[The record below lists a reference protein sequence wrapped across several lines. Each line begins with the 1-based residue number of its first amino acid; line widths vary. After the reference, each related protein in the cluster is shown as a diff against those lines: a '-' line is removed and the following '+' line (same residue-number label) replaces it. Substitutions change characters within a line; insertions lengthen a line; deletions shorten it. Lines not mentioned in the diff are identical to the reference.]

1 MKNCMIKTTLR
12 EIKSSF
18 GRYLAIMSIVALGVG
33 FFAGLR
39 VTTPAMVR
47 AGDKYT
53 RENALY
59 DYRLLNT
66 LGFEEEDVE
75 AFLKSDAVLVAEGS
89 VTEDFICGTDSG
101 ETYVIKAHSLTE
113 NVNQVAL
120 KEGRLP
126 EADNEC
132 VLDSRALALSGLTGL
147 SLGDEIRFSDS
158 NVQDTFDAFTYDAYK
173 VVGFVDSPYYL
184 NYERGTSNL
193 GSGKVS
199 AFVYIPIGGFTAEYY
214 SEIFVLLKDKEGI
227 FTDEYEELIE
237 ETEDE
242 MTAICEAGAMR
253 RYDSIMEE
261 ANEEL
266 NDAQEELDD
275 AKKEL
280 NDKKEEAEKEL
291 DDAYDELTDG
301 EKELDDAEK
310 ELNARERELNT
321 QEENLL
327 AIPEPMRPAEAVAAI
342 ENGRAQIRSGRAK
355 IADSREEIEE
365 GWRDYEEAK
374 AEFDEEIADAEK
386 KIEDAQEELDD
397 ARKEVEDIEEP
408 DSFVLKRDS
417 NVGYICFENDSDIV
431 RSISTVF
438 PLFFFLV
445 AALVCMTTMNRM
457 VEEQR
462 TQIGV
467 LKALGYSGASIM
479 GKYVF
484 YAGSAAIIGGVA
496 GFSFGSYLFPEV
508 IWSVYDLMYGF
519 APVDY
524 LFDMPL
530 FILSMGAA
538 LLCSVGATYFTCR
551 VELLSAAADLIRPKA
566 PKNGKRIFLE
576 RITFIWNGLKF
587 LQKVSIRNLF
597 RYKRRFFMMIIGI
610 GGCTALLVTGFGIK
624 DSIGGTVDKQ
634 YDEIQTYDVLVSFDK
649 GLTKGQEETFSE
661 EIKEVADGFLCV
673 REEAVNL
680 QTGKGDKEC
689 TLVIPESTENLGD
702 FLNLHTAEGEA
713 IPYPKKGEA
722 VLTQK
727 MADKCNVKVGDTL
740 VFRDN
745 DMNTFTCI
753 ISGIS
758 ENFVYNYV
766 YINNETYEESVSKEP
781 EFAHAFLC
789 IKEELDLHEAAAMV
803 TEVSHVSGVSVN
815 QDFRERFDNM
825 MNSLNY
831 IVLLIIVCAGALA
844 FIVLY
849 NLTNINITERIRE
862 IATIKVLG
870 FYPGETASYVFKENF
885 ALTAIGAGVGL
896 LMGIAL
902 HKFVMYN
909 IDIDAVAFDER
920 ITAFSFILSFLI
932 TFLFTAFV
940 DVVMYFKLDKINMV
954 ESLKSIE

>member
-39 VTTPAMVR
+39 VSTPAMVR
-47 AGDKYT
+47 AGDSYT

-75 AFLKSDAVLVAEGS
+75 AFLKSDAVLAAEGS
-89 VTEDFICGTDSG
+89 VTEDFICATESG
-101 ETYVIKAHSLTE
+101 EVYVLKAHSLTE
-113 NVNQVAL
+113 DVNRVVL

-126 EADNEC
+126 AEDNEC
-132 VLDSRALALSGLTGL
+132 VLDSRALELAGLTEL
-147 SLGDEIRFSDS
+147 STGDELVFSSS
-158 NVQDTFDAFTYDAYK
+158 NPEDTFDAFTFDAYV
-173 VVGFVDSPYYL
+173 VVGIVDSPYYL
-184 NYERGTSNL
+184 NYERGTTNL
-193 GSGKVS
+193 GNGKVS
-199 AFVYIPIGGFTAEYY
+199 AFVYIPAGGFTAEYY
-214 SEIFVLLKDKEGI
+214 SEIFVSLKEKEEI
-227 FTDEYEELIE
+227 FTDEYDALIK

-242 MTAICEAGAMR
+242 ITAICEAQAMR

-266 NDAQEELDD
+266 DDAQQELDD

-280 NDKKEEAEKEL
+280 EDKKEEAGKEL
-291 DDAYDELTDG
+291 ADAYDELTDG
-301 EKELDDAEK
+301 EKELEDA
-310 ELNARERELNT
+310 ERELNAKERELND
-321 QEENLL
+321 QENNLL

-342 ENGRAQIRSGRAK
+342 EGGRAQIRSGRAK
-355 IADSREEIEE
+355 IADSRKEIED
-365 GWRDYEEAK
+365 GWADYEEAK
-374 AEFDEEIADAEK
+374 AEFDEEIADAGK
-386 KIEDAQEELDD
+386 KLADAQEELDD
-397 ARKEVEDIEEP
+397 AREEVEDIEEP

-417 NVGYICFENDSDIV
+417 NVGYVCFENDSDIV

-467 LKALGYSGASIM
+467 LKALGYSGAGIM
-479 GKYVF
+479 GKYIF
-484 YAGSAAIIGGVA
+484 YAGSAAIVGGVA

-519 APVDY
+519 APIDY
-524 LFDMPL
+524 LFDVPL

-551 VELLSAAADLIRPKA
+551 VELLSTAADLIRPKA
-566 PKNGKRIFLE
+566 PKNGKRILVE
-576 RITFIWNGLKF
+576 RITFIWNRLKF

-597 RYKRRFFMMIIGI
+597 RYKRRFFMMVIGI

-634 YDEIQTYDVLVSFDK
+634 YDEIQTYDLRVSFDK
-649 GLTKGQEETFSE
+649 GLTEGQREIFWEDIEKVAEDFLCIREET
-661 EIKEVADGFLCV
+661 
-673 REEAVNL
+673 VNL
-680 QTGKGDKEC
+680 QTAKGDKEC
-689 TLVIPESTENLGD
+689 TLVIPEDTGRLGG
-702 FLNLHTAEGEA
+702 FLNLHTASGEA
-713 IPYPKKGEA
+713 IAYPEKGEA
-722 VLTQK
+722 VLTGK
-727 MADKCNVKVGDTL
+727 MADKCNLKVGDTL
-740 VFRDN
+740 VFRDD
-745 DMNTFTCI
+745 DMNTFTCK
-753 ISGIS
+753 ISGIC
-758 ENFVYNYV
+758 ENFVYSYV
-766 YINNETYEESVSKEP
+766 YINRETYEESASKEP
-781 EFAHAFLC
+781 EFAHAFLLVR
-789 IKEELDLHEAAAMV
+789 EETDLHEAAAFV
-803 TEVSHVSGVSVN
+803 TEASHVDGVAVN

-825 MNSLNY
+825 MKSLDY

-870 FYPGETASYVFKENF
+870 FYPGETAAYVFKENF
-885 ALTAIGAGVGL
+885 VLTAIGAGIGL
-896 LMGIAL
+896 LLGVAL
-902 HKFVMYN
+902 HKFVMFN
-909 IDIDAVAFDER
+909 IDVAAVAFDEH
-920 ITAFSFILSFLI
+920 IKTLSFILSFLI

>member
-75 AFLKSDAVLVAEGS
+75 AFLESEVVLAAEGS

-101 ETYVIKAHSLTE
+101 EVYVIKAHSLTE
-113 NVNQVAL
+113 DVNRVVL

-126 EADNEC
+126 EADDEC
-132 VLDSRALALSGLTGL
+132 VLDSRALALAGLTEL
-147 SLGDEIRFSDS
+147 SLGDELKFSES
-158 NVQDTFDAFTYDAYK
+158 NVQDTYDAFTYDAYK
-173 VVGFVDSPYYL
+173 VVGIVDSPYYL

-214 SEIFVLLKDKEGI
+214 SEIFVSLEEKEGI
-227 FTDEYEELIE
+227 FTDEYDVLIE
-237 ETEDE
+237 KTEDE
-242 MTAICEAGAMR
+242 MTAVCEARAMR

-266 NDAQEELDD
+266 DDAQQELDD

-280 NDKKEEAEKEL
+280 EDKKEEAEKEL
-291 DDAYDELTDG
+291 ADAYDELTDG
-301 EKELDDAEK
+301 EKELDDAER
-310 ELNARERELNT
+310 ELNAKERELND
-321 QEENLL
+321 QENNLL

-342 ENGRAQIRSGRAK
+342 EGGRAQIRSGRTK
-355 IADSREEIEE
+355 IADSRKEIEE
-365 GWRDYEEAK
+365 GWADYEEAK

-386 KIEDAQEELDD
+386 KLTDAQQELDD
-397 ARKEVEDIEEP
+397 AREEVEDIEEP
-408 DSFVLKRDS
+408 DSFVVKRDS
-417 NVGYICFENDSDIV
+417 NVGYVCFENDSDIV

-462 TQIGV
+462 TQIGT
-467 LKALGYSGASIM
+467 LKALGYSGARIM

-484 YAGSAAIIGGVA
+484 YAGSAAIVGGVA

-538 LLCSVGATYFTCR
+538 LLCSVGATFFTCR
-551 VELLSAAADLIRPKA
+551 VELLSTAADLIRPKA
-566 PKNGKRIFLE
+566 PKNGKRILME
-576 RITFIWNGLKF
+576 RVTFIWNRLKF

-597 RYKRRFFMMIIGI
+597 RYKRRFFMMVVGI

-634 YDEIQTYDVLVSFDK
+634 YDEIQTYDLLVSFDK
-649 GLTKGQEETFSE
+649 GLTEGQKEAFGEET
-661 EIKEVADGFLCV
+661 KEVSDGFLCV

-680 QTGKGDKEC
+680 QTAKGDKEC
-689 TLVIPESTENLGD
+689 TLVVPESTENLGE
-702 FLNLHTAEGEA
+702 FLDLHTAVGET
-713 IPYPKKGEA
+713 IPYPEKGEA
-722 VLTQK
+722 VLTGK
-727 MADKCNVKVGDTL
+727 MADKCNLEVGDTL
-740 VFRDN
+740 VFRDD
-745 DMNTFTCI
+745 DMNTFTCE
-753 ISGIS
+753 ISGIC

-766 YINNETYEESVSKEP
+766 YINSETYEESVSEES
-781 EFAHAFLC
+781 EFAHAFVC
-789 IKEELDLHEAAAMV
+789 VKEELDLHEAAALV
-803 TEVSHVSGVSVN
+803 TEADHVSGVSVN

-825 MNSLNY
+825 MKSLNY

-885 ALTAIGAGVGL
+885 VLTAIGAGIGL
-896 LMGIAL
+896 LLGVAL
-902 HKFVMYN
+902 HKFVMFN

-920 ITAFSFILSFLI
+920 IAAFSFVLSFLI

>member
-12 EIKSSF
+12 EIWSSF

-75 AFLKSDAVLVAEGS
+75 AFLKSDVVKAAEGS

-101 ETYVIKAHSLTE
+101 EAYVVKAHSLTE
-113 NVNQVAL
+113 DVNRTAL
-120 KEGRLP
+120 REGRMP

-132 VLDSRALALSGLTGL
+132 VLDCRALALSGLTEL
-147 SLGDEIRFSDS
+147 SLGDEIKFSDS
-158 NVQDTFDAFTYDAYK
+158 NTQDTFDAFTYDAYK

-199 AFVYIPIGGFTAEYY
+199 AFIYIPIGGFTAEYY
-214 SEIFVLLKDKEGI
+214 SEIFVSLKDEEGI
-227 FTDEYEELIE
+227 FTDEYDDLIE

-242 MTAICEAGAMR
+242 MTAICEASAMR

-261 ANEEL
+261 ANAEL
-266 NDAQEELDD
+266 DDAQKELDD

-280 NDKKEEAEKEL
+280 TDKSEEAEKEL
-291 DDAYDELTDG
+291 ADAYKELTDG
-301 EKELDDAEK
+301 EQELDDAEK
-310 ELNARERELNT
+310 ELNAKERELNA

-327 AIPEPMRPAEAVAAI
+327 AVPEPMRPAEAVAAI
-342 ENGRAQIRSGRAK
+342 EGGRAQIRSGRTQ
-355 IADSREEIEE
+355 IADSRKEIEE
-365 GWRDYEEAK
+365 GWADYEEAK

-386 KIEDAQEELDD
+386 KIDDAQTELDD

-417 NVGYICFENDSDIV
+417 NVGYVCFENDSDIV

-445 AALVCMTTMNRM
+445 AALVCMTTMSRM

-467 LKALGYSGASIM
+467 LKALGYSGAKIM

-484 YAGSAAIIGGVA
+484 YAGSAAIVGGVA
-496 GFSFGSYLFPEV
+496 GFCFGSYLFPEV

-519 APVDY
+519 APVEY

-551 VELLSAAADLIRPKA
+551 VELLSTAADLIRPKA

-576 RITFIWNGLKF
+576 RLTFIWNRLKF

-597 RYKRRFFMMIIGI
+597 RYKRRFFMMVIGI

-649 GLTKGQEETFSE
+649 GLTEGQKEAFAQEIEEVS
-661 EIKEVADGFLCV
+661 DGFLCV

-689 TLVIPESTENLGD
+689 TLVIPENVESLGD
-702 FLNLHTAEGEA
+702 FLDLHTAGGED
-713 IPYPKKGEA
+713 IPFPEKGEA
-722 VLTQK
+722 VLTRK
-727 MADKCNVKVGDTL
+727 MADKCSLKTGDTL
-740 VFRDN
+740 VFRDD
-745 DMNTFTCI
+745 DMNTFTCT

-766 YINNETYEESVSKEP
+766 YINRETYEESVSKEP
-781 EFAHAFLC
+781 EFAHAFLR
-789 IKEELDLHEAAAMV
+789 IKEELDLHEAAALV
-803 TEVSHVSGVSVN
+803 TEAGHVSGVSVN

-825 MNSLNY
+825 MKSLNY
-831 IVLLIIVCAGALA
+831 IVLLIIICAGALA

-885 ALTAIGAGVGL
+885 ALTAIGAGIGL
-896 LMGIAL
+896 LLGVAL
-902 HKFVMYN
+902 HKFVMFN

-920 ITAFSFILSFLI
+920 ITAFSFVLSFFI

-940 DVVMYFKLDKINMV
+940 DVVMYFKLDRINMV

>member
-18 GRYLAIMSIVALGVG
+18 GRYFAIMSIVALGVG

-47 AGDKYT
+47 AGDAYT

-75 AFLKSDAVLVAEGS
+75 AFLKSDVVLAAEGA
-89 VTEDFICGTDSG
+89 VTEDFVCGTDSG
-101 ETYVIKAHSLTE
+101 EAYVIKAHSFTE
-113 NVNQVAL
+113 EVNRTVL
-120 KEGRLP
+120 REGRLP
-126 EADNEC
+126 ETDDEC
-132 VLDSRALALSGLTGL
+132 VLDSRALELSGLTKL
-147 SLGDEIRFSDS
+147 SLGDEIKLDDS
-158 NVQDTFDAFTYDAYK
+158 NTQDTFDAFTYDAYK
-173 VVGFVDSPYYL
+173 VVGIVDSPYYL

-199 AFVYIPIGGFTAEYY
+199 AFVYIPLGGFTAEYY
-214 SEIFVLLKDKEGI
+214 SEIFVSLKDKEGI
-227 FTDEYEELIE
+227 FTEEYDALIE
-237 ETEDE
+237 KTEDE
-242 MTAICEAGAMR
+242 MTAICEAQAMR
-253 RYDSIMEE
+253 RYDSVMEE

-266 NDAQEELDD
+266 DDAQKELDD

-280 NDKKEEAEKEL
+280 YDKKEEAEIEL
-291 DDAYDELTDG
+291 ADAYDELTDG
-301 EKELDDAEK
+301 EKELDDAER
-310 ELNARERELNT
+310 ELNAKERELND
-321 QEENLL
+321 QENNLL
-327 AIPEPMRPAEAVAAI
+327 AIPEPLRPAEAVAAI
-342 ENGRAQIRSGRAK
+342 EGGRAQIRSGRAK
-355 IADSREEIEE
+355 IADSRKEIEE
-365 GWRDYEEAK
+365 GWTDYEEAK

-386 KIEDAQEELDD
+386 KLDDAQKELDD
-397 ARKEVEDIEEP
+397 AREEVEDMEEP

-417 NVGYICFENDSDIV
+417 NVGYVCFENDSDIV

-467 LKALGYSGASIM
+467 LKALGYSGAGIM

-484 YAGSAAIIGGVA
+484 YAGSAAIVGGVA

-524 LFDMPL
+524 LFDVPL

-538 LLCSVGATYFTCR
+538 ILCSVGATYFTCR
-551 VELLSAAADLIRPKA
+551 VELLSTAADLIRPKA
-566 PKNGKRIFLE
+566 PKKGKRIFIE
-576 RITFIWNGLKF
+576 RITFIWNRLKF

-597 RYKRRFFMMIIGI
+597 RYKRRFFMMVIGI

-634 YDEIQTYDVLVSFDK
+634 YDEIQTYDLLVSFDK
-649 GLTKGQEETFSE
+649 GLTEEQTEIFEEETE
-661 EIKEVADGFLCV
+661 EILDGFLCV

-680 QTGKGDKEC
+680 QSATGDKEC
-689 TLVIPESTENLGD
+689 TLVVPEDTENLGE
-702 FLNLHTAEGEA
+702 FLDLHTAAGEA
-713 IPYPKKGEA
+713 IPYPEKGEA
-722 VLTQK
+722 VLTKK
-727 MADKCNVKVGDTL
+727 MADKCNLKTGDTL
-740 VFRDN
+740 VFRDD
-745 DMNTFTCI
+745 DMNTFTCKV
-753 ISGIS
+753 SGIC

-766 YINNETYEESVSKEP
+766 YVNSETYEESVSKKP
-781 EFAHAFLC
+781 EFGHAFLRVR
-789 IKEELDLHEAAAMV
+789 EEMDLHEAAALV
-803 TEVSHVSGVSVN
+803 TEASHVSGVSVN

-825 MNSLNY
+825 MKSLNY

-885 ALTAIGAGVGL
+885 ALTAIGAGLGL
-896 LMGIAL
+896 LLGVAL
-902 HKFVMYN
+902 HKFVMFN

-920 ITAFSFILSFLI
+920 ITAFSFILSFFI

>member
-1 MKNCMIKTTLR
+1 MKNCMIKTTIR

-33 FFAGLR
+33 LFAGLR
-39 VTTPAMVR
+39 VTTPAMVG

-75 AFLKSDAVLVAEGS
+75 AFRKSDAVYSAEGS
-89 VTEDFICGTDSG
+89 VTEDFICATDSG
-101 ETYVIKAHSLTE
+101 EAYVIKAHSLTE
-113 NVNQVAL
+113 DVNRVAL
-120 KEGRLP
+120 KEGRMP

-132 VLDSRALALSGLTGL
+132 VLDVRALSLSGLTEL
-147 SLGDEIRFSDS
+147 SPGDEIKFSDS
-158 NVQDTFDAFTYDAYK
+158 NTEDTLDAFTYDAYK

-199 AFVYIPIGGFTAEYY
+199 AFVYIPREGFTAEYY
-214 SEIFVLLKDKEGI
+214 SEIFVSLKDKEEI
-227 FTDEYEELIE
+227 FSDEYDTLIE
-237 ETEDE
+237 ETEE
-242 MTAICEAGAMR
+242 GMTLICENQAMR
-253 RYDSIMEE
+253 RYDSIMAE
-261 ANEEL
+261 AK
-266 NDAQEELDD
+266 EELDD
-275 AKKEL
+275 AEREL
-280 NDKKEEAEKEL
+280 DDARQELADKKAEAEKEL
-291 DDAYDELTDG
+291 ADAYNELTEG
-301 EKELDDAEK
+301 EKELDDAERR
-310 ELNARERELNT
+310 LNASERDLDARESS
-321 QEENLL
+321 LL
-327 AIPEPMRPAEAVAAI
+327 AVPEPMRPAEAVAAI
-342 ENGRAQIRSGRAK
+342 EAGRAQIRNGRAE
-355 IADSREEIEE
+355 IADSRAEIED
-365 GWRDYEEAK
+365 GWKDYEEGQ

-386 KIEDAQEELDD
+386 KIEDAQAELDD
-397 ARKEVEDIEEP
+397 ARAEVEDIEEP
-408 DSFVLKRDS
+408 DCFVLKRDS
-417 NVGYICFENDSDIV
+417 NVGYVCFENDSDIV

-467 LKALGYSGASIM
+467 LKALGYGSARIM
-479 GKYVF
+479 GKYIF
-484 YAGSAAIIGGVA
+484 YAGSAAVVGGIA
-496 GFSFGSYLFPEV
+496 GFSFGSYLFPAV

-519 APVDY
+519 APIDY
-524 LFDMPL
+524 LFDVPL
-530 FILSMGAA
+530 FVPSMGAA

-551 VELLSAAADLIRPKA
+551 VELLSTAADLIRPKA
-566 PKNGKRIFLE
+566 PRNGKRIFME
-576 RITFIWNGLKF
+576 RITFIWNRLKF

-597 RYKRRFFMMIIGI
+597 RYKRRFFMMVIGI

-649 GLTKGQEETFSE
+649 GLTEVWEEAFAEET
-661 EIKEVADGFLCV
+661 KEVSDGFLCV
-673 REEAVNL
+673 REEAVQL
-680 QTGKGDKEC
+680 QTGRGDKEC
-689 TLVIPESTENLGD
+689 TLVVPESTEDIGE
-702 FLNLHTAEGEA
+702 FLNLHTADGTA
-713 IPYPKKGEA
+713 ISYPGKGEA
-722 VLTQK
+722 VLTRK
-727 MADKCNVKVGDTL
+727 MADKCGLKTGDTL
-740 VFRDN
+740 VFRDD
-745 DMNTFTCI
+745 DMNTFTCRV
-753 ISGIS
+753 SGVC

-766 YINNETYEESVSKEP
+766 YINSETYEESVSKEP
-781 EFAHAFLC
+781 EYAHALLRVR
-789 IKEELDLHEAAAMV
+789 EEMDLHEAAASI
-803 TEVSHVSGVSVN
+803 TDAAHVSGVSVN

-825 MNSLNY
+825 MKSLNY

-885 ALTAIGAGVGL
+885 VLTAIGAGVGL
-896 LMGIAL
+896 LLGIAL
-902 HKFVMYN
+902 HKFVMFN
-909 IDIDAVAFDER
+909 IDIDAVAFDEH
-920 ITAFSFILSFLI
+920 IKAVSFVLSFFI

>member
-33 FFAGLR
+33 LFAGLR

-53 RENALY
+53 RENVLY

-75 AFLKSDAVLVAEGS
+75 AFRKSDAVLSAEGS
-89 VTEDFICGTDSG
+89 VTEDFICTTDSG
-101 ETYVIKAHSLTE
+101 EAYVIKAHSLTE
-113 NVNQVAL
+113 DVNRVAL

-132 VLDSRALALSGLTGL
+132 VLDVRALSLSGLTEL
-147 SLGDEIRFSDS
+147 SLGDEIKFSDS
-158 NVQDTFDAFTYDAYK
+158 NIEDTFDAFTYDAYE

-214 SEIFVLLKDKEGI
+214 SEIFVSLKDKEEI
-227 FTDEYEELIE
+227 FSDEYDTLIE
-237 ETEDE
+237 ETEEE
-242 MTAICEAGAMR
+242 MTLICENQAMR
-253 RYDSIMEE
+253 RYDSIMAE

-266 NDAQEELDD
+266 DDAGKELDD
-275 AKKEL
+275 ARQEL
-280 NDKKEEAEKEL
+280 ADKKVEAEKEL
-291 DDAYDELTDG
+291 ADAYDELTEG
-301 EKELDDAEK
+301 EKELDDAERR
-310 ELNARERELNT
+310 LNVSERELDA
-321 QEENLL
+321 QENSLL
-327 AIPEPMRPAEAVAAI
+327 AVPEPMRPAEAVAAI
-342 ENGRAQIRSGRAK
+342 EAGRVQIRNGRAE

-365 GWRDYEEAK
+365 GWKDYEEAK

-386 KIEDAQEELDD
+386 KIEDAQVELDD
-397 ARKEVEDIEEP
+397 ARAEVEDIEEP
-408 DSFVLKRDS
+408 DCFVLKRDS
-417 NVGYICFENDSDIV
+417 NVGYVCFENDSDIV

-467 LKALGYSGASIM
+467 LKALGYGGAWIM
-479 GKYVF
+479 GKYIF
-484 YAGSAAIIGGVA
+484 YAGSAAVVGGVA
-496 GFSFGSYLFPEV
+496 GFSFGSYLFPAV

-519 APVDY
+519 APIDY
-524 LFDMPL
+524 LFDVPL
-530 FILSMGAA
+530 FVPSMGAA

-551 VELLSAAADLIRPKA
+551 VELLSTAADLIRPKA
-566 PKNGKRIFLE
+566 PRNGKRIFLE
-576 RITFIWNGLKF
+576 RITFIWNRLKF

-597 RYKRRFFMMIIGI
+597 RYKRRFFMMVIGI

-649 GLTKGQEETFSE
+649 GLTEAWEETFAE
-661 EIKEVADGFLCV
+661 ETKEVSDGFLCV
-673 REEAVNL
+673 REEAVQL
-680 QTGKGDKEC
+680 QTGRGDKEC
-689 TLVIPESTENLGD
+689 TLVVPESTENLRE
-702 FLNLHTAEGEA
+702 FLDLHTADGTA
-713 IPYPKKGEA
+713 IPYPGKGEA
-722 VLTQK
+722 ILTGK
-727 MADKCNVKVGDTL
+727 MADKCDLKTGDTL
-740 VFRDN
+740 VFRDD
-745 DMNTFTCI
+745 DMNTFTCRV
-753 ISGIS
+753 SGIC

-766 YINNETYEESVSKEP
+766 YINSETYEESVLKEP
-781 EFAHAFLC
+781 EYAHALLQVR
-789 IKEELDLHEAAAMV
+789 EEMDLHEAAASI
-803 TEVSHVSGVSVN
+803 TEAAHVSGVSVN
-815 QDFRERFDNM
+815 QDFRERFNNM
-825 MNSLNY
+825 MKSLNY

-885 ALTAIGAGVGL
+885 VLTAIGAGVGL
-896 LMGIAL
+896 LLGIVL
-902 HKFVMYN
+902 HKFVMFN
-909 IDIDAVAFDER
+909 IDIDAVAFDEH
-920 ITAFSFILSFLI
+920 IKAVSFVLSFFI

>member
-1 MKNCMIKTTLR
+1 MKNCMIKTTIR
-12 EIKSSF
+12 EIWSSF
-18 GRYLAIMSIVALGVG
+18 GRYLAIMSIVGLGVG

-39 VTTPAMVR
+39 VTTPAMIR
-47 AGDKYT
+47 AGDGYT

-66 LGFEEEDVE
+66 LGFENEDVR
-75 AFLKSDAVLVAEGS
+75 AFLESDAVLAAEGS

-101 ETYVIKAHSLTE
+101 EAYVIKAHSLTE
-113 NVNQVAL
+113 DVNKVVL

-132 VLDSRALALSGLTGL
+132 VLDSRALNLSGLTEL
-147 SLGDEIRFSDS
+147 AIGDEIKFSDS
-158 NVQDTFDAFTYDAYK
+158 NLQDTFDAFTYDTYK
-173 VVGFVDSPYYL
+173 VVGIVDSPYYL

-199 AFVYIPIGGFTAEYY
+199 AFVYMPIGGFTVEYY
-214 SEIFVLLKDKEGI
+214 SEIFVSLKEKEEI
-227 FTDEYEELIE
+227 FTDEYDALIAG
-237 ETEDE
+237 TEDE
-242 MTAICEAGAMR
+242 ITEICQAQAMR
-253 RYDSIMEE
+253 RYESIMEE
-261 ANEEL
+261 ANG
-266 NDAQEELDD
+266 ELDD
-275 AKKEL
+275 AQRELDEAKKDFE
-280 NDKKEEAEKEL
+280 DKKEEAQKEL
-291 DDAYDELTDG
+291 ADAYDKLADG
-301 EKELDDAEK
+301 EKELDDAK
-310 ELNARERELNT
+310 RDLNAKERELDA
-321 QEENLL
+321 QESSL
-327 AIPEPMRPAEAVAAI
+327 AAVPEPMRPAEAVAAI
-342 ENGRAQIRSGRAK
+342 EAGRAQIRSGRRK
-355 IADSREEIEE
+355 IADSRQELQD
-365 GWRDYEEAK
+365 GWTDYEEAK
-374 AEFDEEIADAEK
+374 AEFDKEIEDAEK
-386 KIEDAQEELDD
+386 KMGDAQKELYD
-397 ARKEVEDIEEP
+397 ARAEVEDIEEP

-417 NVGYICFENDSDIV
+417 NVGYVCFENDSDIV

-445 AALVCMTTMNRM
+445 AALVCVTTMSRM

-462 TQIGV
+462 TQIGI
-467 LKALGYSGASIM
+467 LKALGYSGARIM

-524 LFDMPL
+524 LFDLPL
-530 FILSMGAA
+530 FILSMTAA
-538 LLCSVGATYFTCR
+538 LFCSVGATYFTCR
-551 VELLSAAADLIRPKA
+551 VELLSTAADLIRPKA
-566 PKNGKRIFLE
+566 PKKGKRIFLE
-576 RITFIWNGLKF
+576 RITFIWKRLKF

-597 RYKRRFFMMIIGI
+597 RYKRRFFMMVIGI

-649 GLTKGQEETFSE
+649 GLTTDQRETFWEETKKVSE
-661 EIKEVADGFLCV
+661 GFLCV

-689 TLVIPESTENLGD
+689 TMVIPESTENMGE
-702 FLNLHTAEGEA
+702 FLNLHTAAGGE
-713 IPYPKKGEA
+713 IPYPEEGEA
-722 VLTQK
+722 VLTKK
-727 MADKCNVKVGDTL
+727 MADKCNLKVGDTL
-740 VFRDN
+740 IFRDD
-745 DMNTFTCI
+745 DMNTFTCK
-753 ISGIS
+753 ISGIC

-766 YINNETYEESVSKEP
+766 YINRETYEESVSKEP
-781 EFAHAFLC
+781 EFAHALLRVR
-789 IKEELDLHEAAAMV
+789 EGMDLHEAAALV
-803 TEVSHVSGVSVN
+803 TEAAHVSGVSVN

-825 MNSLNY
+825 MQSLNY

-885 ALTAIGAGVGL
+885 ALTAIGAGIGL
-896 LMGIAL
+896 LLGISL

-909 IDIDAVAFDER
+909 IDIEAVAFDER
-920 ITAFSFILSFLI
+920 ITAISFILSFFI

-940 DVVMYFKLDKINMV
+940 DVVMYFKLDRINMV

>member
-1 MKNCMIKTTLR
+1 M
-12 EIKSSF
+12 
-18 GRYLAIMSIVALGVG
+18 
-33 FFAGLR
+33 
-39 VTTPAMVR
+39 
-47 AGDKYT
+47 
-53 RENALY
+53 
-59 DYRLLNT
+59 
-66 LGFEEEDVE
+66 
-75 AFLKSDAVLVAEGS
+75 
-89 VTEDFICGTDSG
+89 
-101 ETYVIKAHSLTE
+101 
-113 NVNQVAL
+113 AL

-132 VLDSRALALSGLTGL
+132 VLDSRALALSGLTEM

-158 NVQDTFDAFTYDAYK
+158 NVQDTLDAFTYDAYK

-227 FTDEYEELIE
+227 FTDEYDALIE

-242 MTAICEAGAMR
+242 MTDICEVQAMR

-301 EKELDDAEK
+301 EKGLDDAEK
-310 ELNARERELNT
+310 ELNDRERELNT
-321 QEENLL
+321 QEESLL
-327 AIPEPMRPAEAVAAI
+327 AIPEAMRPAEAVAAI
-342 ENGRAQIRSGRAK
+342 EGGRAQIRSGRAK
-355 IADSREEIEE
+355 IADSREEIED

-386 KIEDAQEELDD
+386 KIEDAQKELDD
-397 ARKEVEDIEEP
+397 AREEVEDIEEP

-417 NVGYICFENDSDIV
+417 NVGYVCFENDSDIV

-467 LKALGYSGASIM
+467 LKALGYSGARIM

-484 YAGSAAIIGGVA
+484 YAGSAAIVGGVA

-519 APVDY
+519 APVEY

-551 VELLSAAADLIRPKA
+551 VELLSTAADLIRPKA

-576 RITFIWNGLKF
+576 RITFIWNRLKF

-597 RYKRRFFMMIIGI
+597 RYKRRFFMMVIGI

-649 GLTKGQEETFSE
+649 GLTEGQKEAFAE
-661 EIKEVADGFLCV
+661 EIEEVSDGYLCV

-689 TLVIPESTENLGD
+689 TLVIPENVESLGD
-702 FLNLHTAEGEA
+702 FLDLHTAGGEG
-713 IPYPKKGEA
+713 IPYPEKGEA
-722 VLTQK
+722 VLTRK
-727 MADKCNVKVGDTL
+727 MADKCNLKTGDTL
-740 VFRDN
+740 VFRDD
-745 DMNTFTCI
+745 DMNTFTCT

-766 YINNETYEESVSKEP
+766 YINGETYEESVSKEP
-781 EFAHAFLC
+781 EFAHAFLR
-789 IKEELDLHEAAAMV
+789 IKEELDLHEAAALV
-803 TEVSHVSGVSVN
+803 TEADHVSGVSVN

-825 MNSLNY
+825 MKSLNY

-896 LMGIAL
+896 LLGVAL
-902 HKFVMYN
+902 HKFVMFN

-920 ITAFSFILSFLI
+920 ITAFSFVLSFLI

-940 DVVMYFKLDKINMV
+940 DVAMYFKLDKINMV